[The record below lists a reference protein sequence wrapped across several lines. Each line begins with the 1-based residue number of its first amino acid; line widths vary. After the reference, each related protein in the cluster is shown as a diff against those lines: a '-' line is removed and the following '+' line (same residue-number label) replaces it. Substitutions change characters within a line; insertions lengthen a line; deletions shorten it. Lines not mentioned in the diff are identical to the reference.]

1 MQKQFR
7 GKIEAFNNYSPL
19 VIMLVHLG
27 DAEYKQRTLCTA
39 ILTCFMS
46 VGWTVERRF
55 LAK

>member
-7 GKIEAFNNYSPL
+7 GKIETFNNYSPL